1 MTDASPPPFVP
12 SEVEGGSG
20 RVVPRTT
27 LNHAWHGSPDPS
39 GASTSLG
46 TNGRGCEI
54 SWFSAL
60 CDDDYEFLGVP
71 DPKLRSSWEH
81 CRDIVLQAETG
92 GFDNILLPSGYQ
104 LGIDTTAFAAA
115 IAPMLRRMALLM
127 AVRIGESWPPQ
138 LARQIA
144 TIDRLLGGRLTVNII
159 ASDLPGE
166 TLASAPRYRRTVEA
180 MAILKT
186 LLNGEPLDHD
196 GEFWRLKVDPP
207 RVGTVSGNAPLL
219 YFGGLSPDAREAAA
233 KGCDVFLMW
242 PDKREVIAEVIADMN
257 ARAARYGRKLRYGY
271 RAHVIVRDTEAEAR
285 AYADRLLSKLDDAQ
299 GAAIRAKSL
308 DSQSAGVAA
317 QAALRENASD
327 DGYAEENLWTG
338 VGRARSGCGAAIV
351 GDPDQVL
358 AKLRMYQDLGI
369 EAFILSGYPHAAEAD
384 LFARHVLPRIEH
396 APLGRE

>member
-1 MTDASPPPFVP
+1 MTERA
-12 SEVEGGSG
+12 
-20 RVVPRTT
+20 
-27 LNHAWHGSPDPS
+27 
-39 GASTSLG
+39 
-46 TNGRGCEI
+46 CEI

-71 DPKLRSSWEH
+71 DPKLKSSWEH
-81 CRDIVLQAETG
+81 CRDIVLAAESG
-92 GFDNILLPSGYQ
+92 GFDNILLPSGYA

-115 IAPMLRRMALLM
+115 IAPMLRRIALLM
-127 AVRIGESWPPQ
+127 AVRIGETWPPQ

-144 TIDRLLGGRLTVNII
+144 TIDRILGGRLTVNII
-159 ASDLPGE
+159 SSDMPGE
-166 TLASAPRYRRTVEA
+166 TLASGPRYARTVEA
-180 MAILKT
+180 MHILKT
-186 LLNGEPLDHD
+186 LLNGEHLDHD
-196 GEFWRLKVDPP
+196 GDFWKLKIDPP
-207 RVGTVSGNAPLL
+207 RVGTVSGKAPLL
-219 YFGGLSPDAREAAA
+219 YFGGLSEDAREAAA

-242 PDKREVIAEVIADMN
+242 PDRKEAVAAIIADMKD
-257 ARAARYGRKLRYGY
+257 RAAKHGRSLRFGY

-285 AYADRLLSKLDDAQ
+285 AYADRLLSKLDAEQ

-308 DSQSAGVAA
+308 DSTSAGVAA
-317 QAALRENASD
+317 QAALRETAAD

-384 LFARHVLPRIEH
+384 LFARHVLPNIAH
-396 APLGRE
+396 GRLTA